1 VTNPTSISRS
11 VRSDVNSAATNA
23 AHAQAWGSATVTA
36 SGVVKSASGNG
47 WLNTGAPTV
56 KAETWSSSASGSQY
70 IVNGPPG
77 SNVPFQFQV
86 GIPSTLGNLH
96 IIGPGPDGTGYDI
109 TQQSASDIPLP
120 AVLSMKRTAIPTGN
134 TFPANAFDLNFS
146 LDVEV
151 TQGAASTSIFN
162 GQITFG
168 LNGQTTR
175 VGDFQN
181 SAFANLLVADNQLDG
196 TLSAH
201 FTDQFQFPTSVNV
214 AANIPFDLTFILSM
228 KMGDGSTVDL
238 GSDPSPNFSFP
249 NQPGIISAEG
259 SFTGTFFT
267 SSGNTITPVVPE
279 PGSIVL
285 AGIALIGLGGMARR
299 SMKFSPARG

>member
-1 VTNPTSISRS
+1 VSNPTSISRS
-11 VRSDVNSAATNA
+11 VRSDETSPTTNA
-23 AHAQAWGSATVTA
+23 AHAQAWGSATVTS
-36 SGVVKSASGNG
+36 SGVTKSASGNG

-77 SNVPFQFQV
+77 SNVPFQFQS
-86 GIPSTLGNLH
+86 GIPSSLGSLH

-151 TQGAASTSIFN
+151 TQGVTTTSIFN

-181 SAFANLLVADNQLDG
+181 SAFANLLIADNQPDG
-196 TLSAH
+196 TLNAH
-201 FTDQFQFPTSVNV
+201 FTDQFQFPGASVQANV
-214 AANIPFDLTFILSM
+214 PFDLTFIASM
-228 KMGDGSTVDL
+228 KMGDGSTADL
-238 GSDPSPNFSFP
+238 GSAASPNFSFL

-267 SSGNTITPVVPE
+267 TSGTITPVVPE
-279 PGSIVL
+279 PASLVL
-285 AGIALIGLGGMARR
+285 VGIGLLGFSGMARR
-299 SMKFSPARG
+299 WRS